1 MNPLSYIWNWFFE
14 IFLFGGYGWG
24 PFLTPYQEIEAFS
37 RMMRVDIQPWEA
49 RVLRELGEVYL
60 LHYRKRSEQPSNLTK
75 TIPMTDSE
83 GLKAM
88 FSAAGQ
94 TKPTIKKGV
103 QDGFGRTGSK
113 S

>member
-1 MNPLSYIWNWFFE
+1 MNPLSYIWGWFHD
-14 IFLFGGYGWG
+14 IFLFCGYGMG

-49 RVLRELGEVYL
+49 KVLRELGGAYMI
-60 LHYRKRSEQPSNLTK
+60 HYRKKSEQPSNLTR
-75 TIPMTDSE
+75 TVAMTDSE